1 MSTSHYS
8 KSIQPVY
15 DHLDLTSPSRT
26 DDYPEPGMDI
36 KTVAHDWQ
44 DPLSHPSLAHSR
56 PECRDVGSSTIKIT
70 DRYPV
75 PENTRRSTMPK
86 LLALLAWGVALLLL
100 DGCAIAHFAD
110 TSVEATIIALV
121 TMPAAGFLIATAI
134 HIRNVL

>member
-1 MSTSHYS
+1 MSTSHYT
-8 KSIQPVY
+8 KNHI
-15 DHLDLTSPSRT
+15 TSPSRT
-26 DDYPEPGMDI
+26 DDYPEQGMDI

-44 DPLSHPSLAHSR
+44 DPLSHPSLLHSR
-56 PECRDVGSSTIKIT
+56 PECGDVGSSTIKLK

-75 PENTRRSTMPK
+75 PENTRRSTVPK
-86 LLALLAWGVALLLL
+86 LLALLAGGVLLLLL

-110 TSVEATIIALV
+110 TSVEATIIALI